1 MSKKQ
6 IIKLICLNL
15 GIALLNVIL
24 FSTGFV
30 GLNFN
35 GEAVITA
42 LGVTVIVMSLIA
54 FFYGN
59 YTILFKQP
67 SIQLFKNTELVE
79 TKDYIGALE
88 ERREKKVFDE
98 DISNAIEQVYRLQ
111 DKDKA
116 LDSILAQYFSP
127 QEMTYTRFQ
136 SVIDSVQ
143 ALFYNN
149 LKKMI
154 NRMIIFDYK
163 DYTKLMSKLKN
174 SQMAEG
180 ITNTSKSASTQ
191 LKIYN
196 EHIDYVKGL
205 VEMNESILVKLD
217 SLLLE
222 ISKLDDIDE
231 AGLEELAAIQE
242 INDLISQTKYYK
254 N

>member
-6 IIKLICLNL
+6 IIKLLCLNL
-15 GIALLNVIL
+15 GIVLVNVIL

-30 GLNFN
+30 GLNF
-35 GEAVITA
+35 GGDAFMTA
-42 LGVTVIVMSLIA
+42 LGVTDIVMSLIA

-59 YTILFKQP
+59 YTIMFKQP
-67 SIQLFKNTELVE
+67 SIQLFKNAELIDD
-79 TKDYIGALE
+79 KDYIAALE
-88 ERREKKVFDE
+88 ERREKKIFDSE
-98 DISNAIEQVYRLQ
+98 ISNAIDQVYRLQ

-116 LDSILAQYFSP
+116 LDTILAQYFSP

-154 NRMIIFDYK
+154 NRIIIFDYK
-163 DYTKLMSKLKN
+163 DYTKLMNKLKN
-174 SQMAEG
+174 SQTADG
-180 ITNTSKSASTQ
+180 ITVASKSAGTQ

-196 EHIDYVKGL
+196 EHIDYVKSL

-231 AGLEELAAIQE
+231 AGLEELTAIQE

>member
-15 GIALLNVIL
+15 GIVLLNIIL
-24 FSTGFV
+24 FSAGFV
-30 GLNFN
+30 GLNFS
-35 GEAVITA
+35 GAAVTTA
-42 LGVTVIVMSLIA
+42 LGVTVIVMSLLA

-67 SIQLFKNTELVE
+67 SIQLFKSTELVE
-79 TKDYIGALE
+79 SKDYIGALE
-88 ERREKKVFDE
+88 ERREKRVFDSE
-98 DISNAIEQVYRLQ
+98 ISNAIDQVYRLQ

-116 LDSILAQYFSP
+116 LDSILSQYFSP
-127 QEMTYTRFQ
+127 QEMTYTKFQ

-163 DYTKLMSKLKN
+163 DYTKLMNKLGN
-174 SQMAEG
+174 ASVAG
-180 ITNTSKSASTQ
+180 TSKSASTQ

-196 EHIDYVKGL
+196 EHIEYVKGL

>member
-6 IIKLICLNL
+6 IIKLLCLNL
-15 GIALLNVIL
+15 GIVLLNIIL
-24 FSTGFV
+24 FSAGFV
-30 GLNFN
+30 GLNFS
-35 GEAVITA
+35 GAAVTTA
-42 LGVTVIVMSLIA
+42 LGVTVIVMSLLA

-67 SIQLFKNTELVE
+67 SIQLFKSTELVE
-79 TKDYIGALE
+79 SKDYIGALE
-88 ERREKKVFDE
+88 ERREKRVFDSE
-98 DISNAIEQVYRLQ
+98 ISNAIDQVYRLQ

-116 LDSILAQYFSP
+116 LDSILSQYFSP
-127 QEMTYTRFQ
+127 QEMTYTKFQ

-163 DYTKLMSKLKN
+163 DYTKLMNKLGN
-174 SQMAEG
+174 ASVAG
-180 ITNTSKSASTQ
+180 TSKSASTQ

>member
-1 MSKKQ
+1 
-6 IIKLICLNL
+6 
-15 GIALLNVIL
+15 
-24 FSTGFV
+24 
-30 GLNFN
+30 
-35 GEAVITA
+35 
-42 LGVTVIVMSLIA
+42 
-54 FFYGN
+54 
-59 YTILFKQP
+59 
-67 SIQLFKNTELVE
+67 
-79 TKDYIGALE
+79 
-88 ERREKKVFDE
+88 
-98 DISNAIEQVYRLQ
+98 
-111 DKDKA
+111 
-116 LDSILAQYFSP
+116 
-127 QEMTYTRFQ
+127 MTYTKFQ
-136 SVIDSVQ
+136 TVIDSVQ

-163 DYTKLMSKLKN
+163 DYTKLINKLKN
-174 SQMAEG
+174 ASASDG
-180 ITNTSKSASTQ
+180 ITVASKSTGAQ

-231 AGLEELAAIQE
+231 AGLEELTAIQE

>member
-24 FSTGFV
+24 FSRGFV
-30 GLNFN
+30 GLTIGGNTVLTAF
-35 GEAVITA
+35 AVTE
-42 LGVTVIVMSLIA
+42 IVMSVIA

-59 YTILFKQP
+59 YTILFKEP
-67 SIQLFKNTELVE
+67 EIQLYKGAEL
-79 TKDYIGALE
+79 TDCKDYIEALE
-88 ERREKKVFDE
+88 ERREKKVFE
-98 DISNAIEQVYRLQ
+98 SEISDAVEQIYRLQ

-127 QEMTYTRFQ
+127 QEMTFTRFQ
-136 SVIDSVQ
+136 TVIDSVQ
-143 ALFYNN
+143 TLFYNN
-149 LKKMI
+149 VKKMI

-163 DYTKLMSKLKN
+163 DYIKLMDKLRN
-174 SQMAEG
+174 SQTIDG
-180 ITNTSKSASTQ
+180 ITVASKSSSTQ

-196 EHIDYVKGL
+196 EHIDYVRGL
-205 VEMNESILVKLD
+205 VDMNESILVKLD
-217 SLLLE
+217 GLLLE

-231 AGLEELAAIQE
+231 AGLEELSAIQE
-242 INDLISQTKYYK
+242 INELITQTKYYK

>member
-1 MSKKQ
+1 M
-6 IIKLICLNL
+6 
-15 GIALLNVIL
+15 
-24 FSTGFV
+24 
-30 GLNFN
+30 
-35 GEAVITA
+35 
-42 LGVTVIVMSLIA
+42 
-54 FFYGN
+54 
-59 YTILFKQP
+59 
-67 SIQLFKNTELVE
+67 
-79 TKDYIGALE
+79 
-88 ERREKKVFDE
+88 
-98 DISNAIEQVYRLQ
+98 Q

-127 QEMTYTRFQ
+127 QEMTYTKFQ
-136 SVIDSVQ
+136 TVIDSVQ

-163 DYTKLMSKLKN
+163 DYTKLINKLKN
-174 SQMAEG
+174 APASDG
-180 ITNTSKSASTQ
+180 ITVASKSTGAQ

-231 AGLEELAAIQE
+231 AGLEELTAIQE